1 MSRVRILSNPV
12 LPYVKSISSSAI
24 LVSPWAGTHVS
35 NESYSSVTAQIR
47 AQFLS
52 DSEGLYIPI
61 RNR

>member
-12 LPYVKSISSSAI
+12 LPYVKSIATSAI
-24 LVSPWAGTHVS
+24 FVSPWVGSHVS
-35 NESYSSVTAQIR
+35 HDSYSSVTAQIR

-52 DSEGLYIPI
+52 DKDGLYIPI